1 MAPAA
6 SDFRIEAVDPDVHGA
21 TFLGFYERS
30 PEDATPHPQAVL
42 DEGEGSLWLAY
53 HGARAV
59 GGILTREQRS
69 SDGELRGFLE
79 NVIVDRD
86 WRGRGL
92 GRLLLEHAEAHFR
105 ERGLFGMQ
113 SGGNPANPISIPL
126 FERLGFRTVHRYTRT
141 RNGVEEP
148 RIQMWKDF

>member
-6 SDFRIEAVDPDVHGA
+6 SDFRIEAVDPEVHGA

-30 PEDATPHPQAVL
+30 PEDATPHPEAVL
-42 DEGEGSLWLAY
+42 AEGECSLWLAY
-53 HGARAV
+53 HGERAV

-86 WRGRGL
+86 WWGRGL
-92 GRLLLEHAEAHFR
+92 GRLLLEHVEAHFR
-105 ERGLFGMQ
+105 ERGVFGMQ
-113 SGGNPANPISIPL
+113 TGGNPANPISIPL
-126 FERLGFRTVHRYTRT
+126 FERLGFRTVRRYTRT
-141 RNGVEEP
+141 RNGIEEP
-148 RIQMWKDF
+148 RIRMWKDF